1 MLGNPPLKL
10 TKILRLENTLEQHLR
25 PEELTFREE
34 VRALF

>member
-10 TKILRLENTLEQHLR
+10 TETHRLENTLEVHLM
-25 PEELTFREE
+25 PEEMTFREE